1 MGDQSKVADLQGTR
15 LSSSQDDRVN
25 LLQELSRPAC
35 KTSKVKGRSAPMT
48 VIYVATAVSSGA
60 GRNGHV
66 ETVDGKVSLDL
77 AYPKELGG
85 SGAGS
90 NPEQLVAM
98 GYAAC
103 FSSALGVVARRRRI
117 AAPAGEVT
125 CTVSLHESD
134 DEYSLSFDI
143 VARLPG
149 VAVEAAD
156 SLVAEAHAYCP
167 YSKAFTHGAPARA
180 RAEI

>member
-1 MGDQSKVADLQGTR
+1 
-15 LSSSQDDRVN
+15 
-25 LLQELSRPAC
+25 
-35 KTSKVKGRSAPMT
+35 MT
-48 VIYVATAVSSGA
+48 VVYVATAVSTGSGRA
-60 GRNGHV
+60 GHV
-66 ETVDGKVSLDL
+66 GTSDGKVSLDL

-103 FSSALGVVARRRRI
+103 FSSALGAVARRRRI
-117 AAPAGEVT
+117 ALPAAEVT
-125 CTVSLHESD
+125 CNVNLHRAD
-134 DEYSLSFDI
+134 DDYSLSFGI

-149 VAVEAAD
+149 MPAAEAD

-167 YSKAFTHGAPARA
+167 YSKAFTHGAPTQA
-180 RAEI
+180 RAET